1 LLLRLAKGKPIRQY
15 ENTCKYYAMQE
26 LKKAICIALLGMPFV
41 FLSSRL
47 ATDLRSLD
55 YVYETNSSPQIAIPT
70 SGRETTTSLYANY
83 PISHD

>member
-15 ENTCKYYAMQE
+15 KNTCKYYAMQE
-26 LKKAICIALLGMPFV
+26 LKKAICIGLLGMPFV

-55 YVYETNSSPQIAIPT
+55 YVYETNSSPQITIPT
-70 SGRETTTSLYANY
+70 SNRETEASFYANY
-83 PISHD
+83 SISND